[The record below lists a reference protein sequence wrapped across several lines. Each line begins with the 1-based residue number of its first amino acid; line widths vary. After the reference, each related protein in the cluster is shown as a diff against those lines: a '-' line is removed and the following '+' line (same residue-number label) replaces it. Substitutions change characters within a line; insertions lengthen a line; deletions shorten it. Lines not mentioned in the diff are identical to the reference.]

1 MMEQNM
7 NFEAAI
13 SRLEEITLK
22 IEDPNT
28 PIEES
33 VELYKEAAALIRT
46 CAKTIDEAELQVK
59 SVLQEG
65 AGDPQEAL

>member
-22 IEDPNT
+22 IEDPGT

-46 CAKTIDEAELQVK
+46 CTKTIDEAELQVK

-65 AGDPQEAL
+65 TGDPQEAL